1 MWRYV
6 PSTMLLAASESA
18 VTKKPRLRFTMS
30 RSSSVNPLGSF
41 HRAMSR
47 FMFTS
52 CGIQWLAQ
60 PAMYFSQAHLYLNGT
75 SWFTSVR
82 ALMTRL
88 SSARTRVWPIGA
100 EGDWGGADL
109 AGSSAGEVRPDGV
122 EWMVCRPT
130 LSAAIGVSSSKLSIL
145 NRLQGLAVCERH
157 FLCLLVF
164 VDRFEAV
171 RPSGGGFRLR
181 YEAGG
186 QSPPP
191 GGPGLPGQ
199 RPKGLGAGCPPHR
212 RGKAKV

>member
-1 MWRYV
+1 
-6 PSTMLLAASESA
+6 
-18 VTKKPRLRFTMS
+18 
-30 RSSSVNPLGSF
+30 
-41 HRAMSR
+41 
-47 FMFTS
+47 
-52 CGIQWLAQ
+52 
-60 PAMYFSQAHLYLNGT
+60 
-75 SWFTSVR
+75 
-82 ALMTRL
+82 MTRL

-100 EGDWGGADL
+100 EGDWGGAEL

-186 QSPPP
+186 QCLAA
-191 GGPGLPGQ
+191 GGTGLPVQ
-199 RPKGLGAGCPPHR
+199 RLQGFGAGGAAQTPGKDESQPPSQR
-212 RGKAKV
+212 RISG